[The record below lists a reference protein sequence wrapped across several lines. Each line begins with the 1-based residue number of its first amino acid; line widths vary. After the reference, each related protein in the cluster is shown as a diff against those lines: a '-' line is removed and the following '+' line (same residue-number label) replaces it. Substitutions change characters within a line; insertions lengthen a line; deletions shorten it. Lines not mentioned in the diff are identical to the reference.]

1 MAVVLLAA
9 LLHAGWN
16 AAVRVSSG
24 EFYDTLVILAG
35 GGLCSL
41 LLLPFLPLPADA
53 SWPYL
58 AASIV
63 VHIVYF
69 VLISHSYRNGELS
82 FVYPLMRGSA
92 PAISAIALLWLMD
105 EPLSAGGWAGVIL
118 ISGGVLL
125 LAGDSLT
132 SRSFD
137 RGAATAAVANAVVIA
152 LYTLVDGQGSRLSGH
167 ALAYTSWMFLLTASL
182 MLGFS
187 AALEGA
193 ALLQHLRGNWRR
205 GLFGGVCS
213 MAAYALVLW
222 AMTRAPIALVA
233 ALRETS
239 VVFAALIAV
248 VVLKERVT
256 MFRALSI
263 AAVGAG
269 AMALRV
275 L

>member
-1 MAVVLLAA
+1 
-9 LLHAGWN
+9 
-16 AAVRVSSG
+16 
-24 EFYDTLVILAG
+24 
-35 GGLCSL
+35 
-41 LLLPFLPLPADA
+41 
-53 SWPYL
+53 
-58 AASIV
+58 
-63 VHIVYF
+63 
-69 VLISHSYRNGELS
+69 
-82 FVYPLMRGSA
+82 
-92 PAISAIALLWLMD
+92 
-105 EPLSAGGWAGVIL
+105 
-118 ISGGVLL
+118 
-125 LAGDSLT
+125 
-132 SRSFD
+132 
-137 RGAATAAVANAVVIA
+137 
-152 LYTLVDGQGSRLSGH
+152 
-167 ALAYTSWMFLLTASL
+167 MFLLSASL

-205 GLFGGVCS
+205 GVFGGVCS

-248 VVLKERVT
+248 LVLKERVT
-256 MFRALSI
+256 MFRTLSI